1 MATVQI
7 NNGTLRGKPF
17 TGTFNLINVWFPTVV
32 PSHESH
38 LGDGKVVID
47 LNGKATGV
55 WVFHGDYTIDGEL
68 ENTNTPMVNLQPVI
82 TETVEEMKAR
92 IGKRF
97 NVMNLMT
104 TGIIGGSI
112 RSLIISGAAGIGKT
126 YSLDKAL
133 ENASNQG
140 KINYNIVNG
149 KISGIGLYTRLW
161 ESKEENDVL
170 VLDDVDVFSD
180 MDILN
185 LLKGALDTGEKR
197 KVCWSTAS
205 SFLEEKGIDNE
216 FEFKGTVVFITNV
229 DIDRELAKGSKM
241 APHLQA
247 LVSRSVYLDLGV
259 HTNAE
264 IMVRVEDVITN
275 TTMMKKAGLSTAE
288 TIDVLDWMKTNV
300 DRLRNV
306 SLRTALYLA
315 SFVKTDPAN
324 WKEIAEVTQLR

>member
-7 NNGTLRGKPF
+7 TTGTLRGKVF
-17 TGTFNLINVWFPTVV
+17 SGTYNLVNVWFPAVV
-32 PSHESH
+32 PAHESH
-38 LGDGKVVID
+38 LGDGKVHID
-47 LNGKATGV
+47 LNGKSVGV
-55 WVFHGDYTIDGEL
+55 WVFHGDYEITGEL
-68 ENTNTPMVNLQPVI
+68 ENHHTPMVNLQPVI
-82 TETVEEMKAR
+82 VETAEETKAR

-97 NVMNLMT
+97 NVMKLMT
-104 TGIIGGSI
+104 SGIIGGSI

-133 ENASNQG
+133 EKASNEG
-140 KINYNIVNG
+140 KINYNIING

-161 ESKEENDVL
+161 ECKEANDVL

-205 SFLEEKGIDNE
+205 SFLEEKDIPTE
-216 FEFKGTVVFITNV
+216 FEFEGTIVFITNV

-259 HTNAE
+259 HTNTE
-264 IMVRVEDVITN
+264 IMVRVEDVIT
-275 TTMMKKAGLSTAE
+275 TTNMMSSAGLSTAD
-288 TIDVLDWMKTNV
+288 TIDVLEWMKNNV
-300 DRLRNV
+300 NSLRNV

-315 SFVKTDPAN
+315 SFVKTDPQN

>member
-1 MATVQI
+1 MATVRI
-7 NNGTLRGKPF
+7 TTGTLRGKPF
-17 TGTFNLINVWFPTVV
+17 NGTFNLVNVWFPTSV

-47 LNGKATGV
+47 INGKATGV
-55 WVFHGDYTIDGEL
+55 WVFHGDYEIEGEL
-68 ENTNTPMVNLQPVI
+68 ENQHAPMVNLQPVVV
-82 TETVEEMKAR
+82 ETVEEMKDR
-92 IGKRF
+92 ITKRF

-104 TGIIGGSI
+104 NGIIGGSI

-133 ENASNQG
+133 EKASNEG

-161 ESKEENDVL
+161 ESKGANDVL

-185 LLKGALDTGEKR
+185 LLKAALDTGEKR

-205 SFLEEKGIDNE
+205 DFLKSQEIPTDFE
-216 FEFKGTVVFITNV
+216 FEGTIVFITNV
-229 DIDRELAKGSKM
+229 DIDRELAKGSKL

-259 HTNAE
+259 HTNTE
-264 IMVRVEDVITN
+264 IMIRVEDVITN
-275 TTMMKKAGLSTAE
+275 TNMMKKAGLSTAE

-300 DRLRNV
+300 NRLRNV

-315 SFVKTDPAN
+315 SFVKTDPQN